1 MSTPLAFRNGRFVA
15 PAELTLAAHD
25 AGFVFGA
32 TVTDFCRTYRQH
44 LFRWPDHLARLR
56 RDCAACHI
64 PLLLS
69 DADLTAAA
77 EQLVAHNARLL
88 AADDDLALITF
99 ATPGPLGYLSGAP
112 DNGPPTLG
120 MHTVPIRRE
129 RYRRF
134 VTEGVTLAVAGVHPT
149 GIVPAWV
156 KHRSRLHW
164 WLADRTQSE
173 PGAVPVLLD
182 PHGHADTPLGAI
194 LAVEGTT
201 VLRPPVGTVLDS
213 ISVQVIAELCERI
226 GLRFAEATF
235 DLMRAEELLVAGSAF
250 GVAGVRRVIGP
261 DGDRTLVW
269 PGPVL
274 QKLTQQW
281 EVGSED

>member
-1 MSTPLAFRNGRFVA
+1 M
-15 PAELTLAAHD
+15 
-25 AGFVFGA
+25 
-32 TVTDFCRTYRQH
+32 VT
-44 LFRWPDHLARLR
+44 
-56 RDCAACHI
+56 
-64 PLLLS
+64 
-69 DADLTAAA
+69 
-77 EQLVAHNARLL
+77 HNARLL
-88 AADDDLALITF
+88 ATEDDLALITF

-129 RYRRF
+129 RYQRF
-134 VTEGVTLAVAGVHPT
+134 VTEGVTLAVVGVIPT

-164 WLADRTQSE
+164 WLADRTSSE

-194 LAVEGTT
+194 LAVEGTI
-201 VLRPPVGTVLDS
+201 VLRPPAGTVLDS

-235 DLMRAEELLVAGSAF
+235 DLMQAEELLLAGSAF

-261 DGDRTLVW
+261 DGNRTLPW

-274 QKLTQQW
+274 QKLKDEWPVTGGQ
-281 EVGSED
+281 